1 MQPRTHRHRQLLQ
14 KKGITPSIPYIPQA
28 IPPPPLA
35 QAQAGGGGGG
45 DQQNSD
51 KITRGRSESMMLNR
65 GLHAREETYQV
76 RGGKWRKRRVYDP
89 ELRGTGM
96 QHG

>member
-35 QAQAGGGGGG
+35 QAQAGGGGSAKLRQNNQRKIRVDDAQPRFARKRG
-45 DQQNSD
+45 DLPSP
-51 KITRGRSESMMLNR
+51 
-65 GLHAREETYQV
+65 
-76 RGGKWRKRRVYDP
+76 GGKV
-89 ELRGTGM
+89 EEEASL
-96 QHG
+96 